1 MHELPDLSGLSVAEK
16 DALILALFEQVKQ
29 VERLTATVQALSARV
44 RELEGRLRKDSHN
57 SSKPPSSDGLSR
69 KPKSLRQASGRKPGG
84 QKGHDG
90 STLERVG
97 VPDVVVQHPLP
108 EVCDQCGATLAV
120 DQAVLADERRQV
132 FDLPRM
138 GYEVTAAL
146 SWYGVHDRRGQTV
159 MDDFGILPRFAGV
172 AVHDGWAPYRTTPVR
187 TRCATLII
195 CANWYFWPRP
205 PGKPGHNR

>member
-29 VERLTATVQALSARV
+29 VDRLTATVQALSARV

-57 SSKPPSSDGLSR
+57 SSKPPSSDGLAK

-138 GYEVTAAL
+138 GYEVTEHQVL
-146 SWYGVHDRRGQTV
+146 EV
-159 MDDFGILPRFAGV
+159 
-172 AVHDGWAPYRTTPVR
+172 
-187 TRCATLII
+187 RCA
-195 CANWYFWPRP
+195 C
-205 PGKPGHNR
+205 GKRHRSQFPEGVQHPVQYGPVVSARNTSSRK